1 MTPESKVKAKVVKL
15 LKERG
20 AYYAM
25 PIGVGYGNA
34 GVPDF
39 LVCYKGVFI
48 GIECKAGKGQTTA
61 LQDKHLE
68 DIRTAGGKSLVVRED
83 LSELVKL
90 LDVVASSGR

>member
-1 MTPESKVKAKVVKL
+1 MTPESKVKSKVVKL

-25 PIGVGYGNA
+25 PVGAGYGNA

-39 LVCYKGVFI
+39 LVCYHSVFI

-68 DIRTAGGKSLVVRED
+68 DIRAAGGRSLVVWED
-83 LSELVKL
+83 MSELVKL
-90 LDVVASSGR
+90 LDSLDS